1 MLFFSF
7 LLKEYENRC
16 YVTGVPDGENKIRTY
31 GIDCV
36 TELSIGKLSKVKK
49 EDFLKQIDRFINV
62 IG

>member
-16 YVTGVPDGENKIRTY
+16 YVTVVPDGENKIRTY
-31 GIDCV
+31 GIDSV

-49 EDFLKQIDRFINV
+49 EDFLNKLIDL
-62 IG
+62 